1 MQLLCHDHANQWPC
15 LTNSCCCHA
24 QISTWR
30 TQQSTNI
37 TFKAAASIFPR
48 SSSRMDE
55 DDDGSPLIIMACMAQ
70 YCNYWRRMKLP
81 IAPVLVAAV
90 EAEVRP
96 FLLVP
101 FIFISCQYLFHF
113 ASHPMFNYIL
123 LLVVDDTTSAKG
135 NQCERKTQQSN

>member
-1 MQLLCHDHANQWPC
+1 MGG
-15 LTNSCCCHA
+15 
-24 QISTWR
+24 
-30 TQQSTNI
+30 
-37 TFKAAASIFPR
+37 
-48 SSSRMDE
+48 
-55 DDDGSPLIIMACMAQ
+55 DDDGSPLIIMADMAQ

-81 IAPVLVAAV
+81 IAPVLVAVV

-101 FIFISCQYLFHF
+101 FIFISCRYLFHF

-135 NQCERKTQQSN
+135 NQCERNEEDAFIEDGTGRGDKIYHW